1 MLNPSFLSWNS
12 AVSLLVSGNVMFIH
26 ITVPA
31 EISVELH
38 HTYMQ
43 DIVQLRAGDNFA
55 DILRSSYTKT
65 LSYLQ
70 KAFSF

>member
-31 EISVELH
+31 EISVKLH
-38 HTYMQ
+38 HTYIQ
-43 DIVQLRAGDNFA
+43 EIVQLRVDDIFA
-55 DILRSSYTKT
+55 DVLRIS
-65 LSYLQ
+65 
-70 KAFSF
+70 